1 MLFCLHCL
9 PMSVLSSDAR
19 AQPGLREFV
28 LLMAALMSVVAM
40 SVDGMLPALLGMQS
54 DFGVAHAADMQYVV
68 LVLFLGLSA
77 GQLVAGPAADA
88 FGRKPVIVVG
98 FAVFVVGCVVSTL
111 AASLPVMLFGRV
123 LQGLGAAAP
132 RVVSTAMVRD
142 RFEGRE
148 LARVNSL
155 VTTTFILVPMVAP
168 AVGQLVTWALGWR
181 AIFVLFAALALIS
194 GAWLW
199 WRQPETLAPEA
210 RKALRLREVS
220 AAFGE
225 CLRHPESWPF
235 VVAMGLVFSPLFA
248 YLSNAQIIFGDIY
261 GQPDWF
267 PVLFGSL
274 ASMVG
279 VASMVNAR
287 WVMRLGAP
295 RLVGRALRVLMV
307 ASAVFA
313 LARWL
318 WPEMDRLWVS
328 YLWMAISFFC
338 FGLLFGN
345 LMALSLQPL
354 GHRAGVGAALM
365 STVSNLMATPLG
377 AWIGHSLQ
385 GSIDAMVWGVGLCAL
400 GAYAVTARVRLSP
413 SAPQRVV

>member
-1 MLFCLHCL
+1 
-9 PMSVLSSDAR
+9 MSDLSAAAPR
-19 AQPGLREFV
+19 QPGLREFV
-28 LLMAALMSVVAM
+28 LLMASLMSVVAM
-40 SVDGMLPALLGMQS
+40 SVDGMLPALLGMQR
-54 DFGVAHAADMQYVV
+54 DFGVAQASDMQYVV

-88 FGRKPVIVVG
+88 YGRKRVIVVG
-98 FAVFVVGCVVSTL
+98 FALFIVGCVVSTL
-111 AASLPVMLFGRV
+111 AHSLSVMLFGRV

-142 RFEGRE
+142 RYEGRE
-148 LARVNSL
+148 LARVNSF

-168 AVGQLVTWALGWR
+168 SIGQLITWAFGWR
-181 AIFVLFAALALIS
+181 AIFALFALLAALS

-210 RKALRLREVS
+210 RKPLRFREVG
-220 AAFGE
+220 AAFNE
-225 CLRHPESWPF
+225 CLRHPDSWPF

-267 PVLFGSL
+267 PLLFGSL

-279 VASMVNAR
+279 VASAVNAR
-287 WVMRLGAP
+287 WVMRLGAA

-307 ASAVFA
+307 VSAVFA
-313 LARWL
+313 LVRWV
-318 WPEMDRLWVS
+318 WPEIDRLWVT

-354 GHRAGVGAALM
+354 GHRAGVGSALM
-365 STVSNLMATPLG
+365 STVSNLIATPIG

-385 GSIDAMVWGVGLCAL
+385 GGIDAMVWGVGLCAL
-400 GAYAVTARVRLSP
+400 GAYAVTTKVRL
-413 SAPQRVV
+413 AQRHPKQVM